1 MVIVSR
7 KITYQIND
15 NEFETIT
22 DSATF
27 DDNAIIKNIKD
38 WRDKQNASFHY
49 YASPAIQLL
58 FVEN

>member
-1 MVIVSR
+1 MIIASR
-7 KITYQIND
+7 KMTYQIND

-27 DDNAIIKNIKD
+27 DDNATIKD
-38 WRDKQNASFHY
+38 IKEWYDKQNTSFHF

-58 FVEN
+58 FIED

>member
-7 KITYQIND
+7 KMTYQIND

-27 DDNAIIKNIKD
+27 DDNTTIKD
-38 WRDKQNASFHY
+38 IKEWRDKQNASFHF
-49 YASPAIQLL
+49 YASPVIQLL
-58 FVEN
+58 FIEN